1 MVSKKI
7 PAITRISPTR
17 VNPFGFHASLSKIS
31 EGPIVS
37 PLDIP
42 FAAEAI
48 IAALRVFRLIP
59 PEPKSSRRPKSVA
72 NTPSKKV
79 AVPGVVSG
87 FEERNRMLR
96 RWMMIATAREMAIKI
111 RTFRIVRLFMLFR
124 SE

>member
-1 MVSKKI
+1 
-7 PAITRISPTR
+7 
-17 VNPFGFHASLSKIS
+17 
-31 EGPIVS
+31 VS

-48 IAALRVFRLIP
+48 IAALRVFRLMP

-96 RWMMIATAREMAIKI
+96 RWMMIATAREMTIKI
-111 RTFRIVRLFMLFR
+111 RTFRRVRLFMLFR
-124 SE
+124 SK